1 MHHSDNV
8 KVKKKCY
15 CSIENRCLYIECK
28 ERSTVCTIALIFVL
42 PILTP
47 SRNVNEFQNRVM
59 KMLMNMHIC
68 TLINVS
74 LLSLSIFKMVL
85 MTWMLTQMKVYLS
98 LLFAEWRIQKC
109 KNRYWIWVTR
119 KCSLLGA
126 HKCIFALLVINSRSW
141 MRILS

>member
-1 MHHSDNV
+1 MLLYHSALEKSYIVPREDIYYNRAPQRRC
-8 KVKKKCY
+8 KSKKKCY

-85 MTWMLTQMKVYLS
+85 MT
-98 LLFAEWRIQKC
+98 
-109 KNRYWIWVTR
+109 
-119 KCSLLGA
+119 
-126 HKCIFALLVINSRSW
+126 
-141 MRILS
+141 